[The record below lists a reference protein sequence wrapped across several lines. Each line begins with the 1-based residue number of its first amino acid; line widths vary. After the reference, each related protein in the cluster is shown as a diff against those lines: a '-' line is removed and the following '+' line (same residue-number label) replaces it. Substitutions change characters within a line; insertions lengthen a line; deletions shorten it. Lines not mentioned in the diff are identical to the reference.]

1 MRDRRTGRDMEAG
14 RRPSWTVR
22 DLVGLAAL
30 SVVSGLVFAVW
41 SHLVAPVALGLGGHL
56 GVAAIYGVWY
66 IGGTLPAYV
75 LRRRWA
81 AFVGETIG
89 AIVELLLV
97 SPYSVLLYYYGPV
110 QGIMSEA
117 AFALRRYRK
126 WGYGTMALAGALP
139 VIAAYPF
146 DCLVSPFYP
155 RCRFYPLELHTSIV
169 AAMVVSGALLG
180 GVLVKAVVDALVA
193 AGRLKG
199 WPVAQA
205 EVVQGKAG

>member
-1 MRDRRTGRDMEAG
+1 MKKAG
-14 RRPSWTVR
+14 RESGWKVR
-22 DLVGLAAL
+22 EVVGLAAL

-41 SHLVAPVALGLGGHL
+41 SHFVAPVAFGVAGHL
-56 GVAAIYGVWY
+56 GVGAIYGMWF
-66 IGGTLPAYV
+66 IGATLPAYV

-81 AFVGETIG
+81 AFLGETIG

-97 SPYSVLLYYYGPV
+97 SPYSVLLYYYGPA

-117 AFALRRYRK
+117 AFALRRYRR

-155 RCRFYPLELHTSIV
+155 TCRFYPPELHLAIV
-169 AAMVVSGALLG
+169 TAMLLSGAILG
-180 GVLVKAVVDALVA
+180 GVLVKAAVDALVS
-193 AGRLKG
+193 AGRLRG

-205 EVVQGKAG
+205 EGAQSEAR